1 MFISHLFW
9 NKGLI
14 TNNKIKVT
22 KVLPD
27 DSDRKSL
34 PKMRETWVWS
44 LDREISWRREWQP
57 TPLFLPRKS
66 HGQRKLDRGDWQTPI
81 HAVTKSQKGLRDSHA
96 NTVWPHGK
104 KHARLFCPYYLPEFG
119 QTHIHWVSDAIQPSW
134 PLSSPFSSCLQSF
147 PASGSFPMSQ
157 IFQLSG

>member
-1 MFISHLFW
+1 MFISHSFW

-14 TNNKIKVT
+14 TRNKIKVT

-34 PKMRETWVWS
+34 PKMRETQVWS

-57 TPLFLPRKS
+57 TTVFLPRKS
-66 HGQRKLDRGDWQTPI
+66 HGQRRLADPNPWGHKESEKDWGTSTLILADPMESNMPGFSVLTI
-81 HAVTKSQKGLRDSHA
+81 SQ
-96 NTVWPHGK
+96 
-104 KHARLFCPYYLPEFG
+104 FG
-119 QTHIHWVSDAIQPSW
+119 QTHVNWVSDAIQPSC

-147 PASGSFPMSQ
+147 PASGFFPMSQ
-157 IFQLSG
+157 IFQLGG